1 MKYTKTVTLKDNRS
15 CHIRSDESSD
25 AQADRDVFLL
35 THDQTDFLASYGDE
49 CFFDV
54 DFERRFLSA
63 REASD
68 KEVYLCSLIDGR
80 IVGTASIDAVG
91 RSKVGHRCELGVAV
105 DKDFCGI
112 GIGRALVA
120 ACIDCAKSAG
130 YSQVELEVV
139 SENTGAIALYK
150 SMGFTEFGRNPRG
163 FLSRLS
169 GWQEL
174 ISMRLELN

>member
-1 MKYTKTVTLKDNRS
+1 MKIVCFVQPLPDFQY
-15 CHIRSDESSD
+15 
-25 AQADRDVFLL
+25 VFLL

-63 REASD
+63 RETSD

-120 ACIDCAKSAG
+120 ACIDCAKSAV

-139 SENTGAIALYK
+139 SENTGAIELYK
-150 SMGFTEFGRNPRG
+150 SMGFTEFAAIREVSCPG
-163 FLSRLS
+163 
-169 GWQEL
+169 
-174 ISMRLELN
+174 